1 MQRGWPQCSEIRYSA
16 PMTDTPDF
24 AALARA
30 YGGHGETVRET
41 AEFAPAFE
49 RAAQSGKPAIIDIH
63 LDPEAITTTKSL
75 SELRRAAL

>member
-1 MQRGWPQCSEIRYSA
+1 MRYPGRIVA
-16 PMTDTPDF
+16 TDLANPDF

-41 AEFAPAFE
+41 GEFASAFE

-75 SELRRAAL
+75 SELRGATHSG